1 MRVDLGLI
9 AKDGGG
15 KAKSLREIFLMGRLK
30 HVVAR
35 GRLPKSVLTDLLRKL
50 RRRWKTQY

>member
-1 MRVDLGLI
+1 MRVDLGLT

-30 HVVAR
+30 YVVAR

-50 RRRWKTQY
+50 RSRWKTQY